1 MPVFMAALLGGL
13 INVAGT
19 IAGQVMIGLGIS
31 VLTYSGLSTTM
42 DWLKG
47 QALAN
52 FAGLPSQVINIMAV
66 LKVGPCISMVF
77 SAIVVHMTLQ
87 GLTSGSIKKWVT
99 K

>member
-1 MPVFMAALLGGL
+1 MPVFIAAFLGGL

-31 VLTYSGLSTTM
+31 VLTYSGLSTTL
-42 DWLKG
+42 DWLKAG
-47 QALAN
+47 AIAN
-52 FAGLPSQVINIMAV
+52 FHALPSSVLNILSV
-66 LKVGPCISMVF
+66 LKVGPSVSMVF

-87 GLTSGSIKKWVT
+87 GLTSGTVKKWIT